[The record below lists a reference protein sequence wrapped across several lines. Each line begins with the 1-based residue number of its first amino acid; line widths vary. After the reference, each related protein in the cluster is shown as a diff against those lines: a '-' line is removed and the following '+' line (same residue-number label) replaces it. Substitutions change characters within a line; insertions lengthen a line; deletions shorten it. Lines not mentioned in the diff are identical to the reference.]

1 MQGLLNN
8 LTDGVARVNP
18 AEGYSVA
25 LSLLFFLPAVIAF
38 PRGHPRRWAIARRLV
53 ELHGGKLQVGGP
65 KADEAHIILTLPA
78 ERLL

>member
-8 LTDGVARVNP
+8 LTDGVAQVNP

-38 PRGHPRRWAIARRLV
+38 PRGHPRRWAIVILLLALGWTGVGWLVALIWSLSAARR
-53 ELHGGKLQVGGP
+53 
-65 KADEAHIILTLPA
+65 
-78 ERLL
+78 